1 MSTSI
6 RRLILVVLGALVA
19 AMMSAQAA
27 PPDQVCEKVLGKVL
41 LIPEQPGTCTID
53 DGSGDYLGNPTPQAQ
68 PGCFTITLRGG
79 LRGTGYAGVTREPL
93 LSLETNG
100 VISTPV
106 VAVNSGRLIQTAR
119 AELQVRGT
127 TLFTNDIV
135 LIVPDPSAP
144 ATPLAVTEQVVLV
157 GTDGRGSLAGATG
170 NLTILGNS
178 IGSFVPYVGEIC
190 REISDDD
197 K

>member
-68 PGCFTITLRGG
+68 PGCFTITLVWLPR
-79 LRGTGYAGVTREPL
+79 VTS
-93 LSLETNG
+93 LSPPHPALPTR
-100 VISTPV
+100 
-106 VAVNSGRLIQTAR
+106 SGEQTTA
-119 AELQVRGT
+119 
-127 TLFTNDIV
+127 
-135 LIVPDPSAP
+135 
-144 ATPLAVTEQVVLV
+144 
-157 GTDGRGSLAGATG
+157 GRGRPRRRSAVRLSVHQPAR
-170 NLTILGNS
+170 S
-178 IGSFVPYVGEIC
+178 S
-190 REISDDD
+190 
-197 K
+197 